1 MYETNFHKAATAQEA
16 AALLNASEDGKIL
29 AGGQT
34 LIPTMKQR
42 LADPTDVI
50 DLSGAADLRGINISG
65 DQVTIGAMVT
75 HAEVAGHAAL
85 AALCPSIS
93 QLAANIG
100 DPSVRH
106 RGTIGGSLANND
118 PAADYPAAVL
128 ALNARIRTS
137 LREIAADDYFV
148 MYEIG
153 EDDSINELCEKVFD
167 TAISEILNV
176 RSQIDQNTLESAIEA
191 LANADRVEVYA
202 FGGSAPV
209 AMDAQHK
216 FFRLKIS
223 SSFISDP
230 HIQLMSANS
239 LSKNDVVVAISQSG
253 TTSALIESVKI
264 VRKSGVKVIGIMPGN
279 SPLANICDY
288 PIEINVGDNFRINK
302 PLTSRIAYSAIID
315 VITMGVAQ
323 LKPEAQEHL
332 YNIVDSQRSL
342 KIK

>member
-137 LREIAADDYFV
+137 LREIAADDYFEG
-148 MYEIG
+148 MFTTALEDHEI
-153 EDDSINELCEKVFD
+153 I
-167 TAISEILNV
+167 TAISFTAPSQGGYGKFPNPASRYAMAGVFVAKSADGTV
-176 RSQIDQNTLESAIEA
+176 RVAVTGASEDGVHRHGGLEAALSADWSA
-191 LANADRVEVYA
+191 SAVDGVE
-202 FGGSAPV
+202 
-209 AMDAQHK
+209 
-216 FFRLKIS
+216 IS
-223 SSFISDP
+223 SDGLLSDL
-230 HIQLMSANS
+230 HGNAEYRAN
-239 LSKNDVVVAISQSG
+239 LIKVM
-253 TTSALIESVKI
+253 TKRAL
-264 VRKSGVKVIGIMPGN
+264 G
-279 SPLANICDY
+279 
-288 PIEINVGDNFRINK
+288 
-302 PLTSRIAYSAIID
+302 
-315 VITMGVAQ
+315 
-323 LKPEAQEHL
+323 
-332 YNIVDSQRSL
+332 
-342 KIK
+342 